1 MTSPTMALSGLGLA
15 TPATLFT
22 PPTSQIALSD
32 AERRIMGWLSSRLLD
47 PGYQTA
53 LQLSQ
58 LYRDGLNTVESLGIA
73 IPPELDALRVVLGWC
88 GTGIGARSERL
99 SLQGFRMPNKS
110 TVDDDLQQA
119 WQDSN
124 LDFESTLVHDD
135 AMTYGRSFATLG
147 VREDRDA
154 PPLTTVE
161 SPLSMFASW
170 DARRNEVSAAYKTY
184 YDVDPD
190 SQTFERQCAALYT
203 RSAIVYL
210 VATARG
216 WEVVDRTNHTLGA
229 VPVIMFANQASTSNR
244 YGCSE
249 IAPSWRNTQDR
260 AARGVGRNEVAA
272 EFFASLK
279 IWLLGVDS
287 KKLRVADGTPD
298 GRQASAF
305 ETFVGRVSTL
315 EADEQGVL
323 PQVVF
328 QQGQSPDGLIKF
340 IDHERQVFS
349 GNSATP
355 LDYLGA
361 VSDGNPSSSDAIT
374 KGDYRLFKRSQRL
387 ITQFGNG
394 WEDWGRLVFRI
405 WRNSLP
411 EGAEQLESDWERPT
425 IPTPNADVISVT
437 TQIKAG
443 MIAPDDDDALA
454 RLDWTPVQRKR
465 IKANRDRYQGQ
476 LRDQALLGTAVGRT
490 PTAVDEKPQQPLD
503 GEQPAALNA
512 LALSR
517 DGATASS

>member
-1 MTSPTMALSGLGLA
+1 MTSPMMPALSGLGPA

-22 PPTSQIALSD
+22 PPTSQLALSD
-32 AERRIMGWLSSRLLD
+32 DERRVMNWLSSRLLD
-47 PGYQTA
+47 PGYQSA
-53 LQLSQ
+53 LALCQ
-58 LYRDGLNTVESLGIA
+58 LYRDGMNTVESLGIA

-88 GTGIGARSERL
+88 GTGVGARSERL
-99 SLQGFRMPNKS
+99 SLQGFRMPNQR
-110 TVDDDLQQA
+110 TVDADLQQA
-119 WQDSN
+119 WQGSN
-124 LDFESTLVHDD
+124 LDFESTLTHDD

-147 VREDRDA
+147 VRDNRDE
-154 PPLTTVE
+154 PPLTTIE

-170 DARRNEVSAAYKTY
+170 DLRRNEVSAAYKTY
-184 YDVDPD
+184 FDVDPD
-190 SQTFERQCAALYT
+190 SQTFERQCAVLYT
-203 RSAIVYL
+203 RTATIYL
-210 VATARG
+210 VAGPRG
-216 WEVVDRTNHTLGA
+216 WEVVERTPHTLGS
-229 VPVIMFANQASTSNR
+229 VPVIMFANQASSANR

-260 AARGVGRNEVAA
+260 AARGLARNEVAA
-272 EFFASLK
+272 EFFASMK
-279 IWLLGVDS
+279 IWLLGVDA
-287 KKLRVADGTPD
+287 KKLVRPD
-298 GRQASAF
+298 GSQASAW

-315 EADEQGVL
+315 EADSNGVL

-361 VSDGNPSSSDAIT
+361 VSDGNPSSADAIT

-394 WEDWGRLVFRI
+394 WEDWGRLALRI
-405 WRNSLP
+405 WRGTLP

-437 TQIKAG
+437 TQVKAG
-443 MIAPDDDDALA
+443 MIAPDDDDAMASLG
-454 RLDWTPVQRKR
+454 WTPVQRRRIAANLKR
-465 IKANRDRYQGQ
+465 HQGQ
-476 LRDQALLGTAVGRT
+476 ANLDRALETALRPTTAAGGG
-490 PTAVDEKPQQPLD
+490 DEAPQQPLD

-512 LALSR
+512 LQLSR
-517 DGATASS
+517 DGAATAS